1 MIHKEGQE
9 GEKEAKV
16 EKRRQK
22 NTISFKKIFY
32 NQAGMVL

>member
-1 MIHKEGQE
+1 V
-9 GEKEAKV
+9 EKEAKV
-16 EKRRQK
+16 EERRQK